1 MNRWQSIACTAVA
14 ALVVGGCAGYL
25 TAQAQRPDDGR
36 EAQEWAQE
44 TGIITGGRWEERPTR
59 SQVARMLYRYH
70 QHITERTAGANHQH
84 TAGELPA
91 DGINTT
97 TTAAGGQSVTTTT
110 TAAAVTQ
117 AHGERVPRGETIVVR
132 LEWAGTGWRPEW
144 DRLEVVAI
152 PRDWR
157 GYAPRSSVDVS
168 GWVDPEPGDYLY
180 ITHGDDPGCSTRA
193 EGQDCRVEVD
203 YSRVGEPEPV
213 GERVPKG
220 ETIVIRLKR
229 VEAWDGY
236 GFEVVAI
243 PRNWEGGRP
252 SIGGAQAL
260 RPRDRVFFS
269 SPIQCES
276 RAEGQ
281 DCRVEVDYDW
291 IERGAV
297 AVVLDAIREERR
309 RVSIG
314 TSSRSGWVY
323 RVRSVPPVNI
333 RGEQQFSLHGGRD
346 GKRWDDSHSVS
357 VSGTV
362 GSSTPQ
368 PGDELWGPFTPLCSP
383 RGDASLCEL
392 RIYNPDGTL
401 WKFDRCRSISGNG
414 VCIGGRGW

>member
-84 TAGELPA
+84 TAGGLPA
-91 DGINTT
+91 DDTNTT

-110 TAAAVTQ
+110 TAAVTQ

-132 LEWAGTGWRPEW
+132 LEWAGTGVFDYW

-157 GYAPRSSVDVS
+157 GNAPALKEVGFVQ
-168 GWVDPEPGDYLY
+168 DPEPGDYLY
-180 ITHGDDPGCSTRA
+180 ITHGVGDTPGCSTWA

-213 GERVPKG
+213 GERVPKD

-229 VEAWDGY
+229 VGAWNEAWNGY
-236 GFEVVAI
+236 QFEVVAI

-260 RPRDRVFFS
+260 RPRDIFFFS

-297 AVVLDAIREERR
+297 AVVLDAVRSEKRR
-309 RVSIG
+309 N
-314 TSSRSGWVY
+314 SSGLSVSGWVY
-323 RVRSVPPVNI
+323 RVRAAPPVNI
-333 RGEQQFSLHGGRD
+333 RGEQQFSLHRD
-346 GKRWDDSHSVS
+346 RNGKRWDDPLLVGWG
-357 VSGTV
+357 VVV

-368 PGDELWGPFTPLCSP
+368 PGDELWGTDTPFCHP
-383 RGDASLCEL
+383 RGGASICEL

-401 WKFDRCRSISGNG
+401 WKFDRSR
-414 VCIGGRGW
+414 

>member
-1 MNRWQSIACTAVA
+1 MNRWQSVACTAVA

-84 TAGELPA
+84 TARGLPA
-91 DGINTT
+91 DDINTT
-97 TTAAGGQSVTTTT
+97 TTAAGGQAVTTT
-110 TAAAVTQ
+110 TAAATVTQ

-132 LEWAGTGWRPEW
+132 LEWAGTGVFDYW

-157 GYAPRSSVDVS
+157 GYAPVLEEVGS
-168 GWVDPEPGDYLY
+168 GGRADPEPGDYLY
-180 ITHGDDPGCSTRA
+180 RTHGDTPGCSTRA

-229 VEAWDGY
+229 VGQMGMLE
-236 GFEVVAI
+236 FVAT

-252 SIGGAQAL
+252 SIGALQAF
-260 RPRDRVFFS
+260 RPGDRISFPFG
-269 SPIQCES
+269 PIRCES

-281 DCRVEVDYDW
+281 DCRVEVDYDHW
-291 IERGAV
+291 MERGTV
-297 AVVLDAIREERR
+297 AIALDIVRSERR
-309 RVSIG
+309 IPCRG
-314 TSSRSGWVY
+314 CEARSGWVY

-333 RGEQQFSLHGGRD
+333 RGEQQFSLWAS
-346 GKRWDDSHSVS
+346 KRERWGSWSWA
-357 VSGTV
+357 V

-368 PGDELWGPFTPLCSP
+368 PGDELWGVSTLTPFCGPH
-383 RGDASLCEL
+383 GGASICEL
-392 RIYNPDGTL
+392 RTYNPDGTL
-401 WKFDRCRSISGNG
+401 WKFARCGSSAARGFVDRCSGVG
-414 VCIGGRGW
+414 

>member
-84 TAGELPA
+84 TAGGLPA
-91 DGINTT
+91 DDTNTT
-97 TTAAGGQSVTTTT
+97 TTAAGGQAVTTTT
-110 TAAAVTQ
+110 TAAATQ

-132 LEWAGTGWRPEW
+132 LEWAGTGVYDYW

-157 GYAPRSSVDVS
+157 GHAPALEEVGSYGRA
-168 GWVDPEPGDYLY
+168 DPEPGDYLY
-180 ITHGDDPGCSTRA
+180 ITHGVGDTPGCSTWA

-220 ETIVIRLKR
+220 ETIAIRLKR
-229 VEAWDGY
+229 VGQIPVPGEKHPADVLE
-236 GFEVVAI
+236 FVAT

-252 SIGGAQAL
+252 SIGGMQAF
-260 RPRDRVFFS
+260 RPRDRFFFPVG
-269 SPIQCES
+269 PIQCES

-281 DCRVEVDYDW
+281 DCRVEVDYDHW
-291 IERGAV
+291 MERGTV
-297 AVVLDAIREERR
+297 VVVLDAGRSERR
-309 RVSIG
+309 GFGLRI
-314 TSSRSGWVY
+314 
-323 RVRSVPPVNI
+323 RSVPPVNI
-333 RGEQQFSLHGGRD
+333 RGERQFALGKFEWSGSQRWTLRYKGGGLD
-346 GKRWDDSHSVS
+346 YY
-357 VSGTV
+357 
-362 GSSTPQ
+362 Q
-368 PGDELWGPFTPLCSP
+368 PGDEIFISPSGEPFCVPL
-383 RGDASLCEL
+383 GGASTCEL
-392 RIYNPDGTL
+392 RTYNPDGTL
-401 WKFDRCRSISGNG
+401 WKFRRDSGWP
-414 VCIGGRGW
+414 GGHGGQAD

>member
-1 MNRWQSIACTAVA
+1 MNRWQSIACTAVG

-25 TAQAQRPDDGR
+25 TAQAQQPDDGR

-84 TAGELPA
+84 TAGGLPA
-91 DGINTT
+91 DDINTT
-97 TTAAGGQSVTTTT
+97 TTAAGGQAVTTTT

-157 GYAPRSSVDVS
+157 GYAPVLEEVGS
-168 GWVDPEPGDYLY
+168 GGKQGLEPGDYLY
-180 ITHGDDPGCSTRA
+180 MNHGLDPPGCSTRA
-193 EGQDCRVEVD
+193 EGQECRVEVD

-281 DCRVEVDYDW
+281 DCRVEVDYDHW
-291 IERGAV
+291 MERGTV
-297 AVVLDAIREERR
+297 VVVLDAGRSERR
-309 RVSIG
+309 GFGLRI
-314 TSSRSGWVY
+314 
-323 RVRSVPPVNI
+323 RSVPPVNI
-333 RGEQQFSLHGGRD
+333 RGERQFALGKFEWSGSQRWTLRYKGGGLD
-346 GKRWDDSHSVS
+346 YY
-357 VSGTV
+357 
-362 GSSTPQ
+362 Q
-368 PGDELWGPFTPLCSP
+368 PGDEIFISPSGEPFCVPL
-383 RGDASLCEL
+383 GGASTCEL
-392 RIYNPDGTL
+392 RTYNPDGTL
-401 WKFDRCRSISGNG
+401 WKFRQDSGWP
-414 VCIGGRGW
+414 GGHGGQAD